1 MTLSE
6 KILELRTAQNL
17 SQGELAEKLD
27 VSRQSVSK
35 WETNQSVPELD
46 KIVKLADLFGVTV
59 DELVREG
66 ETPQL
71 AQPEAPCAPK
81 PERAA
86 VYAQWKFTPIQTLGI
101 LLIAGGMMMMM
112 LAAFVGGDPLLFI
125 GGVLAIFG
133 VPLLLAKKHGFLI
146 DGWMAWTAGYVL
158 LYTPVMMGQWYSP
171 LWGFQLMW
179 IALNTTGSFAPPVM
193 LLFYLAYLAVAI
205 LSIFLPLYT
214 ARLVWIWWKRRKETP
229 PA

>member
-112 LAAFVGGDPLLFI
+112 RSGSIASLGCLSPKDSSSSMTRKAAF
-125 GGVLAIFG
+125 
-133 VPLLLAKKHGFLI
+133 
-146 DGWMAWTAGYVL
+146 
-158 LYTPVMMGQWYSP
+158 
-171 LWGFQLMW
+171 LW
-179 IALNTTGSFAPPVM
+179 I
-193 LLFYLAYLAVAI
+193 
-205 LSIFLPLYT
+205 
-214 ARLVWIWWKRRKETP
+214 
-229 PA
+229 